1 MPGRRGLWLG
11 PVAVQ
16 VRGRYLLALALV
28 LALGAAVVTVSL
40 STGSVALPLERLWA
54 GMTGAGTA
62 TENLIAGKRLVR
74 VLGALLVGFALG
86 SAGGITQSLTRNPLA
101 SPDVLGINAGAGVLA
116 VSVIVSPITGV
127 AAATAIPA
135 AALVGGLGTTAVV
148 VALAWRRGLDPVRL
162 VLTGVGITALCGA
175 LTEWLLL
182 RAQLESA
189 AVAMRWLTGSVAGV
203 GWSDVTFLGAV
214 CVLGVV
220 ATAMLSRPLG
230 QVRLGNDLARS
241 LGTRP
246 QLVQIGALVVAVA
259 LASFATAVAGP
270 VAFVAFVAPQVAMR
284 LFRTAGPP
292 VLAAGVTGAVLTAAA
307 DYVARNLPVDLP
319 VGVIPSLVGGPM
331 LLVLLFRYV
340 RRTSA

>member
-1 MPGRRGLWLG
+1 MGR
-11 PVAVQ
+11 
-16 VRGRYLLALALV
+16 
-28 LALGAAVVTVSL
+28 
-40 STGSVALPLERLWA
+40 
-54 GMTGAGTA
+54 
-62 TENLIAGKRLVR
+62 
-74 VLGALLVGFALG
+74 
-86 SAGGITQSLTRNPLA
+86 
-101 SPDVLGINAGAGVLA
+101 
-116 VSVIVSPITGV
+116 
-127 AAATAIPA
+127 
-135 AALVGGLGTTAVV
+135 TTAVV
-148 VALAWRRGLDPVRL
+148 VALALCRGLDPVRL

-246 QLVQIGALVVAVA
+246 APSRRSAR
-259 LASFATAVAGP
+259 SSSPSHSPRSRRRVAGP

-284 LFRTAGPP
+284 LFSYGLAHWSWPP
-292 VLAAGVTGAVLTAAA
+292 ALQARSTAAA

-319 VGVIPSLVGGPM
+319 VGVIPLLVGGPM